1 MTICQFY
8 GLIVTEKG
16 DRPQLVHRQ
25 PTIERPSGLVR
36 FATRLGLMN
45 GTFCRQNYI
54 QLIQCRVGN
63 KPLMDAVKKAY
74 TFVSRNYRPGDQVM
88 SVAKILL

>member
-1 MTICQFY
+1 MTMSQFSH
-8 GLIVTEKG
+8 LIETDEG

-25 PTIERPSGLVR
+25 PGIVRPSRFVR

-45 GTFCRQNYI
+45 GTFCHQNHI
-54 QLIQCRVGN
+54 QLIQCHIGN
-63 KPLMDAVKKAY
+63 KPLMDAVENAY